1 MVAIALSS
9 PEYRKFCNWLKKQD
23 SKEVNCSFEQI
34 EKIIKVKLS
43 DSAYK
48 YAAWWSNSRTHP
60 LMRQVLK
67 IGWESKNLDL
77 QNKTITFYERIPPSL
92 LLQME
97 RTGHMQIESKKT
109 LLGSLSSRLR
119 KAKRK
124 EEEKAT
130 KRQINNQLKEQTPDF
145 TVDGKGIYFEHIL
158 EDFVS
163 QIAKG
168 KTEIYNEASIQY
180 ELAIFLREVIPNY
193 KIQLERNVSY
203 FELNK
208 KHFLKREIDIVLF
221 NTTKTRKFAIEI
233 KYPLSEVPIQ
243 MYKFCEDI
251 KFLEQLK
258 ESGFTDNFF
267 LAITP
272 QSQFWN
278 GRSKKDTIYE
288 KFRKEKELYGTI
300 KNQIGDSKEEVT
312 LKGRHKINWLTI
324 NDSTRYFVMRV

>member
-1 MVAIALSS
+1 MVTITTRSLQ
-9 PEYRKFCNWLKKQD
+9 YQKFSGWLKKQD
-23 SKEVNCSFEQI
+23 GEEVNCSFEQI
-34 EKIIKVKLS
+34 EKIINAKLPN
-43 DSAYK
+43 SAYK
-48 YAAWWSNSRTHP
+48 YAAWWSNHPSQP
-60 LMRQVLK
+60 LMSQILK
-67 IGWESKNLDL
+67 VGWQTKSFDLRKKN
-77 QNKTITFYERIPPSL
+77 ITFYRKQAAQEKIDLIDLQKEKEFKIQRNNL
-92 LLQME
+92 LAQ
-97 RTGHMQIESKKT
+97 Q
-109 LLGSLSSRLR
+109 
-119 KAKRK
+119 A
-124 EEEKAT
+124 
-130 KRQINNQLKEQTPDF
+130 PDF
-145 TVDGKGIYFEHIL
+145 TIHGHGIYFEHVL
-158 EDFVS
+158 DDFTF
-163 QIAKG
+163 QITKG
-168 KTEIYNEASIQY
+168 KIEIYNEASIQY
-180 ELAIFLREVIPNY
+180 ELAIFLRDVLPNY

-272 QSQFWN
+272 QSQFWSN
-278 GRSKKDTIYE
+278 YSKKDTIYE

-324 NDSTRYFVMRV
+324 NDSTRYFVMRI